1 MKKTKFFLPIMACGL
16 LLSMGLAACNNSQN
30 NEGSKSNASQQSASS
45 VAQKEKIVVTA
56 AGDKKSLELNETV
69 QLSAKVGET
78 ALTDVTWESSDTGVA
93 TVANGL
99 VTAVGYGEATITAKK
114 DGYNNGSIG
123 ITVPRPAATAT
134 FDLTTAADHYSAD
147 GWWEL
152 PSAGG
157 MGFAMQTVTGWNPIS
172 QQSSWGQQTEEPAE
186 TFIGG
191 FGTGDKETVK
201 FTASKAGK
209 ANVVLNIG
217 NSDETNLAEIMSVKL
232 NGAAVSLAG
241 KTLEAHAGDWGNT
254 LTFDDLSLGN
264 LDLAASN
271 TLEFEFLQDTNI
283 FLNELSFY
291 AEGMTIA
298 LTNPAAKQQIEVIND
313 KLEVIVEETVNIQV
327 KNNLAGV
334 TYVSSD
340 ETIATVN
347 NAGVVTGIK
356 VGKTNVTLKKEGM
369 YSIRLEITVK
379 PKPVAGQILVEAESA
394 EELAELTPGTFNMS
408 GPSIMQDGGMMGGS
422 EVHSGSAYVMN
433 FGSDGLTL
441 TMKFQATANAT
452 MVLSVVGSSPMSMG
466 GEAAAYVLKDGM
478 TIALNNNAVTIPATA
493 EFPAPEG
500 YTSSMAEVVIGDVAV
515 KSGENTLV
523 VTIEGSCPSL
533 DVFKLS
539 AKQSK

>member
-1 MKKTKFFLPIMACGL
+1 MKKTKLFLPVMAVGL
-16 LLSMGLAACNNSQN
+16 LLSMGLSACNQPAN
-30 NEGSKSNASQQSASS
+30 NGGGDKSTNSQQSTQSTP
-45 VAQKEKIVVTA
+45 QKEKITVTA
-56 AGDKKSLELNETV
+56 AGDKKQLQLNETV
-69 QLSAKVGET
+69 QLT
-78 ALTDVTWESSDTGVA
+78 ASVEGVTWETSDATIA
-93 TVANGL
+93 TVNNGL
-99 VTAVGYGEATITAKK
+99 VTAVGYGEVTITAKK
-114 DGYNNGSIG
+114 EGYNNGTIV
-123 ITVPRPAATAT
+123 ITVQRPAASAT
-134 FDLTTAADHYSAD
+134 FDLTTDAEHYSAD

-172 QQSSWGQQTEEPAE
+172 QAASWGQQTEEPAE

-191 FGTGDKETVK
+191 FGVGDKETIK
-201 FTASKAGK
+201 FAASKADK
-209 ANVVLNIG
+209 AELLLNVG
-217 NSDETNLAEIMSVKL
+217 NSDEANLAEIMSIKL

-241 KTLEAHAGDWGNT
+241 KTLEAHAGDWGNS
-254 LTFDDLSLGN
+254 LEFADVSLGN
-264 LDLAASN
+264 LDLAVAN
-271 TLEFEFLQDTNI
+271 TLEIEFLQATNI
-283 FLNELSFY
+283 FLNELAVF
-291 AEGMTIA
+291 AKEATVT
-298 LTNPAAKQQIEVIND
+298 LTAPAAKQQIEVVND
-313 KLEVIVEETVNIQV
+313 KLEVIVDETVNVQV

-347 NAGVVTGIK
+347 NAGVVTGVK
-356 VGKTNVTLKKEGM
+356 VGKTNVTVKKEGM
-369 YSIRLEITVK
+369 YSVRLEITVN

-394 EELAELTPGTFNMS
+394 EELADLTPGSFNMN

-478 TIALNNNAVTIPATA
+478 SIKLNNSNVTIPETA

-539 AKQSK
+539 VK